1 MPTIFKT
8 YNKMRKILLLLVLT
22 LSISLV
28 NAQKNYPNIT
38 LKNLDNKEV
47 NLVERSKDK
56 LLVISFW
63 ATWCGP
69 CIQELEAINDEYEDL
84 QEEMDF
90 ELIAVSI
97 DNSRSVS
104 RVKPMVNGKDWDYE
118 VLLDTNQEMK
128 KALNFSAPPY
138 LLIIKDGKILYT
150 HSGYTPGSEEE
161 AFEKF
166 RELSK

>member
-1 MPTIFKT
+1 MLTIFKT
-8 YNKMRKILLLLVLT
+8 YNKMRKILLLLVLI

-69 CIQELEAINDEYEDL
+69 CIQELEAINDEYKDL
-84 QEEMDF
+84 QEEMNF

-138 LLIIKDGKILYT
+138 LLIVKDGKILYT

>member
-1 MPTIFKT
+1 MKNTF
-8 YNKMRKILLLLVLT
+8 ILFLFVLT
-22 LSISLV
+22 FSFV

-38 LKNLDNKEV
+38 LKNLDGKDV
-47 NLVERSKDK
+47 NIVERSKEK
-56 LLVISFW
+56 MIVVSFW

-69 CIQELEAINDEYEDL
+69 CIQELEAIADSYEDV
-84 QEEMDF
+84 QDEMGF
-90 ELIAVSI
+90 ELISVSI

-150 HSGYTPGSEEE
+150 HSGYTPGSEDEV
-161 AFEKF
+161 FEKF
-166 RELSK
+166 KELSK

>member
-1 MPTIFKT
+1 MKKSLFF
-8 YNKMRKILLLLVLT
+8 LFLLVSF
-22 LSISLV
+22 SIA

-38 LKNLDNKEV
+38 LKNLDGKDV

-56 LLVISFW
+56 LLVVSFW

-97 DNSRSVS
+97 DNSRSKS
-104 RVKPMVNGKDWDYE
+104 RIKPMVNGKDWGYE
-118 VLLDTNQEMK
+118 ILLDSNQEMK

-138 LLIIKDGKILYT
+138 LLIIKNGKILYT

-166 RELSK
+166 REFSKK

>member
-1 MPTIFKT
+1 MK
-8 YNKMRKILLLLVLT
+8 KITLLLILT
-22 LSISLV
+22 FTISLV

-38 LKNLDNKEV
+38 LKNLDGKEV
-47 NLVERSKDK
+47 NLVEKSKK
-56 LLVISFW
+56 KMIVVSFW

-69 CIQELEAINDEYEDL
+69 CIQELEAINDSYEDL
-84 QEEMDF
+84 QDEMGF

-128 KALNFSAPPY
+128 RALNFSAPPY

-161 AFEKF
+161 AFDKF

>member
-1 MPTIFKT
+1 MKKLIAIT
-8 YNKMRKILLLLVLT
+8 LLLL
-22 LSISLV
+22 SISIA
-28 NAQKNYPNIT
+28 NAQKSFPDIS
-38 LKNLDNKEV
+38 LKNTDGETVSIIEK
-47 NLVERSKDK
+47 SKGK
-56 LLVISFW
+56 AIVVSFW

-69 CIQELEAINDEYEDL
+69 CIQELEAIADDYEDL
-84 QEEMDF
+84 QDEMDF
-90 ELIAVSI
+90 ELIAISI

-118 VLLDTNQEMK
+118 ILLDTNQELK

-161 AFEKF
+161 VYEKF
-166 RELSK
+166 KELK

>member
-1 MPTIFKT
+1 MKKIVLSLIF
-8 YNKMRKILLLLVLT
+8 IV
-22 LSISLV
+22 SFAIV
-28 NAQKNYPNIT
+28 NAQKSYPNIT
-38 LKNLDNKEV
+38 LKNLDGKDV
-47 NLVERSKDK
+47 NIIERSKEK
-56 LLVISFW
+56 MIVVSFW

-69 CIQELEAINDEYEDL
+69 CIQELEAINDSYEDL
-84 QEEMDF
+84 QDELNF

-97 DNSRSVS
+97 DNSRSKS

-150 HSGYTPGSEEE
+150 HSGYTPGSEDEV
-161 AFEKF
+161 FEKF
-166 RELSK
+166 KALKK

>member
-1 MPTIFKT
+1 MK
-8 YNKMRKILLLLVLT
+8 KIVLLLLIT
-22 LSISLV
+22 LSFSMI

-38 LKNLDNKEV
+38 LKNTEGKDV
-47 NLVERSKDK
+47 NLVERSKK
-56 LLVISFW
+56 KMIVVSFW

-69 CIQELEAINDEYEDL
+69 CIQELEAINDSYEEL
-84 QEEMDF
+84 QDEMGF

-150 HSGYTPGSEEE
+150 HSGYTPGSEDEV
-161 AFEKF
+161 FEKF
-166 RELSK
+166 ESLKK

>member
-1 MPTIFKT
+1 MK
-8 YNKMRKILLLLVLT
+8 KIALLLVLV
-22 LSISLV
+22 LSFVFVS
-28 NAQKNYPNIT
+28 AQKNYPNIT
-38 LKNLDNKEV
+38 LKNLDGEDV
-47 NLVERSKDK
+47 NLVERSKGK
-56 LLVISFW
+56 LLVIDFW

-84 QEEMDF
+84 QDEMDF

-97 DNSRSVS
+97 DNSRSKS
-104 RVKPMVNGKDWDYE
+104 RIRPMVNGKDWDYE
-118 VLLDTNQEMK
+118 ILLDPNQEMK

-161 AFEKF
+161 AYEKF
-166 RELSK
+166 RELSKK

>member
-1 MPTIFKT
+1 
-8 YNKMRKILLLLVLT
+8 MRKILLLLVLI

>member
-1 MPTIFKT
+1 
-8 YNKMRKILLLLVLT
+8 MRKILLLLVLT
-22 LSISLV
+22 LSISLA

-38 LKNLDNKEV
+38 LKNLDDKEV
-47 NLVERSKDK
+47 NLVEKSKDK

>member
-1 MPTIFKT
+1 MK
-8 YNKMRKILLLLVLT
+8 KITLFLALT
-22 LSISLV
+22 LTIAYV

-38 LKNLDNKEV
+38 LKNLDGKDV
-47 NLVERSKDK
+47 NLVEKSKEK
-56 LLVISFW
+56 MIVVSFW

-69 CIQELEAINDEYEDL
+69 CIQELEAINDQYEDL
-84 QEEMDF
+84 QDEMDF

-97 DNSRSVS
+97 DNSRSKS
-104 RVKPMVNGKDWDYE
+104 RIKPMVNGKDWDYE
-118 VLLDTNQEMK
+118 ILLDSNQEMK
-128 KALNFSAPPY
+128 QALNFTAPPY

-161 AFEKF
+161 AFDKF

>member
-1 MPTIFKT
+1 
-8 YNKMRKILLLLVLT
+8 MRKILLLLVLI

-69 CIQELEAINDEYEDL
+69 CIQELEAINDEYKDL
-84 QEEMDF
+84 QEEMNF

-138 LLIIKDGKILYT
+138 LLIVKDGKILYT

>member
-1 MPTIFKT
+1 MK
-8 YNKMRKILLLLVLT
+8 KITLLLILT
-22 LSISLV
+22 FTISLV

-38 LKNLDNKEV
+38 LKNLDGKEV
-47 NLVERSKDK
+47 NLVEKSKK
-56 LLVISFW
+56 KMIVVSFW

-69 CIQELEAINDEYEDL
+69 CIQELEAINDSYEDL
-84 QEEMDF
+84 QDEMGF

-128 KALNFSAPPY
+128 RALNFSAPPY
-138 LLIIKDGKILYT
+138 LLIIKDGKIL
-150 HSGYTPGSEEE
+150 
-161 AFEKF
+161 
-166 RELSK
+166 

>member
-1 MPTIFKT
+1 MK
-8 YNKMRKILLLLVLT
+8 KITLLLVLI
-22 LSISLV
+22 LSFVFVS
-28 NAQKNYPNIT
+28 AQKNYPNIT
-38 LKNLDNKEV
+38 LKNLDGEDV
-47 NLVERSKDK
+47 NLVERSKGK
-56 LLVISFW
+56 LLVIDFW

-84 QEEMDF
+84 QDEMDF

-97 DNSRSVS
+97 DNSRSKS
-104 RVKPMVNGKDWDYE
+104 RIRPMVNGKDWDYE
-118 VLLDTNQEMK
+118 ILLDPNQEMK

-161 AFEKF
+161 AYEKF
-166 RELSK
+166 RELSKK

>member
-1 MPTIFKT
+1 MKKT
-8 YNKMRKILLLLVLT
+8 LLLIVLIS
-22 LSISLV
+22 SISLA
-28 NAQKNYPNIT
+28 NAQKNFPNIT
-38 LKNLDNKEV
+38 LKNLEGKDV
-47 NLVERSKDK
+47 NLVERSNKK
-56 LLVISFW
+56 MIVVSFW

-69 CIQELEAINDEYEDL
+69 CIQELEAISDSYDDL

-97 DNSRSVS
+97 DNSRSLS
-104 RVKPMVNGKDWDYE
+104 RVRPMVNGKGWDYE

-128 KALNFSAPPY
+128 QALNFAAPPY

>member
-1 MPTIFKT
+1 MK
-8 YNKMRKILLLLVLT
+8 KITLLLILT
-22 LSISLV
+22 FTISLV

-38 LKNLDNKEV
+38 LKNLDGKEV
-47 NLVERSKDK
+47 NLVERSKK
-56 LLVISFW
+56 KMIVVSFW

-69 CIQELEAINDEYEDL
+69 CIQELEAINDSYEDL
-84 QEEMDF
+84 QDEMGF

-128 KALNFSAPPY
+128 RALNFSAPPY

-161 AFEKF
+161 AFDKF

>member
-1 MPTIFKT
+1 MKKT
-8 YNKMRKILLLLVLT
+8 LLLIVLIS
-22 LSISLV
+22 SISLA
-28 NAQKNYPNIT
+28 NAQKNFPNIT
-38 LKNLDNKEV
+38 LKNLEGKDV
-47 NLVERSKDK
+47 NLVERSNKK
-56 LLVISFW
+56 MIVVSFW

-69 CIQELEAINDEYEDL
+69 CIQELEAISDSYDDL

-97 DNSRSVS
+97 DNSRSLS
-104 RVKPMVNGKDWDYE
+104 RVKPMVNGKGWDYE

-128 KALNFSAPPY
+128 QALNFAAPPY

>member
-1 MPTIFKT
+1 MK
-8 YNKMRKILLLLVLT
+8 KITLLLVLI
-22 LSISLV
+22 LSFVFVS
-28 NAQKNYPNIT
+28 AQKNYPNIT
-38 LKNLDNKEV
+38 LKNLDGEDV
-47 NLVERSKDK
+47 NLVERSKGK
-56 LLVISFW
+56 LLVIDFW

-84 QEEMDF
+84 QDEMDF

-97 DNSRSVS
+97 DNSRSKS
-104 RVKPMVNGKDWDYE
+104 RIRPMVNGKDWNYE
-118 VLLDTNQEMK
+118 ILLDPNQEMK

-161 AFEKF
+161 AYEKF
-166 RELSK
+166 RELSKK